1 MNNDKLICIR
11 DEDDTKLTTLL
22 SDGWRIIQISASGIY
37 CWVLLRKPNN
47 TKKKRKLK
55 AFSDGEIYFNYSGC
69 YYDNNTRFRLH
80 IF

>member
-22 SDGWRIIQISASGIY
+22 SDG
-37 CWVLLRKPNN
+37 
-47 TKKKRKLK
+47 
-55 AFSDGEIYFNYSGC
+55 DGEIYFNYSGC

-80 IF
+80 TF